1 MLYVIA
7 TPIGNLSDISLRAL
21 EVLRDVD
28 VLAAEDTRRTRQLLS
43 HFDIPTPEIVL
54 SYREQTEHS
63 ASEKLIALLE
73 AGKSVA
79 LCTDGGYPGISDPG
93 YRLLAAAAEQDMD
106 IQVLP
111 GASAVPLALLQSGL
125 PTSSYTFRGF
135 PPRKSSA
142 MKRFF
147 EADADRPHTQVF
159 FESPKRVLKSLSIAY
174 DALGDRQAAV
184 CRELTKK
191 FEEVRRGYLSDLVEH
206 YTDRNV
212 KGEVTIVIAG
222 NNEKFQR
229 DTDQPEET

>member
-21 EVLRDVD
+21 EVLREVD

-43 HFDIPTPEIVL
+43 HFEIPTPDIVL
-54 SYREQTEHS
+54 SYREQTEHT
-63 ASEKLIALLE
+63 ASEKLLALLE
-73 AGKSVA
+73 EGKSIA

-93 YRLLAAAAEQDMD
+93 YRLFSLAAEKDLE
-106 IQVLP
+106 IQIIP

-135 PPRKSSA
+135 PPRKSTA

-159 FESPKRVLKSLSIAY
+159 FESPKRVLKSLSIAL

-191 FEEVRRGYLSDLVEH
+191 FEEVRRGYLSELVDH

-222 NNEKFQR
+222 NNEKFLR
-229 DTDQPEET
+229 EPEETGET